1 MLSEFQVEV
10 LRRQYQHSQLFVVI
24 GSQTL
29 LYTYVALRGVAT
41 WPQKAVRTEQ
51 SGHELHATCQP
62 AGPRGQG
69 WQSNRLTCSIQL
81 DRHRVQSISRVSL
94 RHPTRCVILT
104 ILTLLLYCNVCYM

>member
-41 WPQKAVRTEQ
+41 WPQKAVHTNRARNKAGM
-51 SGHELHATCQP
+51 SCMQP
-62 AGPRGQG
+62 VNPQARAVKVG
-69 WQSNRLTCSIQL
+69 NLI
-81 DRHRVQSISRVSL
+81 D
-94 RHPTRCVILT
+94 
-104 ILTLLLYCNVCYM
+104 